1 MRPSQPSIFAAAAT
15 AYRDVADAL
24 DAMRGLTLGTFLI
37 VVGAEAL
44 NWALE
49 KWVIPAGSLFGHQI
63 MQIVISFLLT
73 PFLIAIHR
81 YVLRREITTR
91 YVLEPSDRR
100 FQLFFGWTVVFVVLA
115 TIPGLFVVGDAA
127 DQNWVLSVVS
137 IALLIAFSIA
147 SVRTVILFPA
157 IAVDAPGATWRNAVS
172 DTKGHGWY
180 IFFLGMVVLVPL
192 VIPVMIAGAALLSVL
207 GLVVGALLLAPFMCM
222 VMIVGLAAMVAVAS
236 RLYERLGD
244 RVNQPMPA

>member
-100 FQLFFGWTVVFVVLA
+100 FQLFFGWTYGCSGPACACDSMSAQVK
-115 TIPGLFVVGDAA
+115 T
-127 DQNWVLSVVS
+127 
-137 IALLIAFSIA
+137 LIS
-147 SVRTVILFPA
+147 
-157 IAVDAPGATWRNAVS
+157 
-172 DTKGHGWY
+172 
-180 IFFLGMVVLVPL
+180 
-192 VIPVMIAGAALLSVL
+192 
-207 GLVVGALLLAPFMCM
+207 
-222 VMIVGLAAMVAVAS
+222 
-236 RLYERLGD
+236 
-244 RVNQPMPA
+244 